1 MSRPTSRLL
10 AFLELL
16 QGNRV
21 LSARDAAER
30 LGVTERTIR
39 RYSVT
44 LYDLGI
50 PVDGQAGAGGGYR
63 LQPGM
68 RLPPLMLDDEE
79 ATAATYGLVLAAQR
93 GFGAA
98 HGALAKLQRV
108 LPERLRRSVEYLYDE
123 VALSDEP
130 GGAPAA
136 SEILMRA
143 AEAVRRRRSLAIT
156 YTDRA
161 GVGSTRT
168 IDPYGVV
175 ARAGRWYVPA
185 LDGASGEMRTFRA
198 DRIQQATL
206 GGPASRPPEGFD
218 AARYVVQT
226 IARMPSTWRVV
237 ATIDVPPDDLAWRLP
252 RTWGE
257 LEPDG
262 GGTRLTLRADSLEWA
277 AGALAGLGVPFRLV
291 EPEELRPHLA
301 ALADVLARSAD
312 PTSSRI

>member
-16 QGNRV
+16 QGSRV
-21 LSARDAAER
+21 LSAGDAADR

-39 RYSVT
+39 RYAVT
-44 LYDLGI
+44 LHDLGI

-63 LQPGM
+63 LQPGL
-68 RLPPLMLDDEE
+68 RLPPLMLDDDE

-93 GFGAA
+93 GFAA
-98 HGALAKLQRV
+98 ADGALAKLQRV
-108 LPERLRRSVEYLYDE
+108 LPERLRRAVEYLHDE
-123 VALSDEP
+123 VALSGEP
-130 GGAPAA
+130 GGSPAA
-136 SEILMRA
+136 SEILMLA

-156 YTDRA
+156 YTDREGA
-161 GVGSTRT
+161 GSTRT

-185 LDGASGEMRTFRA
+185 LDDASGEMRTFRA
-198 DRIQQATL
+198 DRIQRAAL
-206 GGPASRPPEGFD
+206 GGPAQPPPEGFD

-237 ATIDVPPDDLAWRLP
+237 AHIDASPDVLAWRLP

-257 LEPDG
+257 LEPEGD
-262 GGTRLTLRADSLEWA
+262 GTRLTLRADSLEWA
-277 AGALAGLGVPFRLV
+277 AGVLAGLGVPFRLD
-291 EPEELRPHLA
+291 EPDELRPHIA
-301 ALADVLARSAD
+301 ALADVLARSAGAPSD
-312 PTSSRI
+312 QL